1 MAMELRPSH
10 PPDVAEPA
18 VSPHCRAARRVT
30 AAALALT
37 SLLVAAIA
45 LQAGL
50 GIGGQRV
57 EHFCATW
64 IYDGVLV
71 LAAGLCLTR
80 ACVGQGEST
89 VWALFGAGLAL
100 WAAGDVYYSFGL
112 ADPNQ
117 FPSPADAL
125 WLAFYVPTYVGLGL
139 LVRSRVVSFSSS
151 VWLDGLIGA
160 LGVAAIGAAVV
171 FGSVVEATGGSA
183 VAVATNLAYPLADL
197 LLLAIAVGALT
208 LTGSRPD
215 GTWALLAL
223 GFVIFAI
230 ADSLYLFAVAT
241 GRYEYGLL
249 DVGWLVASVLVA
261 AAAWRLPGRRR
272 RARAARA
279 PIPVLPTAFAVS
291 SLAILVYDG
300 FRSTNALA
308 PIAAA
313 AALAAVILRMVLTVR
328 ENLRLAEASR
338 REAHTDAVT
347 GLANRRQLLADLE
360 QALAESEAS
369 QRLVLTLFDLN
380 GFKQYNDTY
389 GHPAG
394 DDLLARLA
402 GRLAAA
408 VGPRGRA
415 YRLGGDEFCT
425 LVPADDL
432 AASSAGSRIAALA
445 EHGDGFA
452 VSAAHGSVLLP
463 DDARDPADAL
473 RLGDERMYRNK
484 RRARLVA

>member
-10 PPDVAEPA
+10 PPDVARPA
-18 VSPHCRAARRVT
+18 VSPHCAARRVT
-30 AAALALT
+30 AGALALT

-45 LQAGL
+45 LQAAL
-50 GIGGQRV
+50 GIGGGRV
-57 EHFCATW
+57 EHFFATW
-64 IYDGVLV
+64 VYDGVLV
-71 LAAGLCLTR
+71 FAAALCLAR
-80 ACVGQGEST
+80 VFIVPGERV

-100 WAAGDVYYSFGL
+100 WAAGDVYYSFL
-112 ADPNQ
+112 LEDTER
-117 FPSPADAL
+117 FPSLADAL
-125 WLAFYVPTYVGLGL
+125 WLAFYLPTYAGLGL
-139 LVRSRVVSFSSS
+139 LVRSRIVSFSAS

-171 FGSVVEATGGSA
+171 FGPVVEATGGSA

-197 LLLAIAVGALT
+197 LLLAIAVGALA

-223 GFVIFAI
+223 GFVVFAVS
-230 ADSLYLFAVAT
+230 DSLYLFAVAT

-261 AAAWRLPGRRR
+261 AAAWRPPSRRR
-272 RARAARA
+272 RARAARVQ
-279 PIPVLPTAFAVS
+279 IPVLPTAFAVS
-291 SLAILVYDG
+291 SLAILVYED
-300 FRSTNALA
+300 FRGTNALA
-308 PIAAA
+308 PLVAAG
-313 AALAAVILRMVLTVR
+313 ALAAVILRMVLTVR

-360 QALAESEAS
+360 HALAEPEAS
-369 QRLVLTLFDLN
+369 QRLVLTLLDLN
-380 GFKQYNDTY
+380 GFKQYNDSY
-389 GHPAG
+389 GHLAG
-394 DDLLARLA
+394 DELLARLG

-408 VGPRGRA
+408 VRPHGRA

-425 LVPADDL
+425 LVPADGV
-432 AASSAGSRIAALA
+432 AASSAGSRLAALA
-445 EHGDGFA
+445 EHRDGVA

-463 DDARDPADAL
+463 DDAGDPVEAL
-473 RLGDERMYRNK
+473 RVGDERMYQHK